1 MVATGKIELVAIV
14 GPTASGKSGL
24 AMETARRFNGEII
37 AADSRTI
44 YKGMDIGTAK
54 PSKADQAEIPHWGL
68 DLVEPGQGFSAQKF
82 KVYANQKITDINLR
96 GKLAI
101 LVGGTGLYMDSV
113 LYDFQFGPAADAEQR
128 SALER
133 LNVEQLQIIIEQK
146 GLARPENIK
155 NKRHLIRTIERRG
168 QAGTKRALR
177 PGRLIIGLAPPDQE
191 LKKNIE
197 KRAGAMLKAGLL
209 DETRSLIDMY
219 GREAVLKSGGH
230 YYKICVRLL
239 NGQIDEQTA
248 TTSFAR
254 LDWQY
259 ARRQR
264 TWFRRNHD
272 AQWFKDREKAFLHLN
287 KLLST

>member
-24 AMETARRFNGEII
+24 AMETARRFYGEII

-177 PGRLIIGLAPPDQE
+177 PGA
-191 LKKNIE
+191 
-197 KRAGAMLKAGLL
+197 
-209 DETRSLIDMY
+209 
-219 GREAVLKSGGH
+219 
-230 YYKICVRLL
+230 
-239 NGQIDEQTA
+239 
-248 TTSFAR
+248 
-254 LDWQY
+254 
-259 ARRQR
+259 
-264 TWFRRNHD
+264 
-272 AQWFKDREKAFLHLN
+272 
-287 KLLST
+287 